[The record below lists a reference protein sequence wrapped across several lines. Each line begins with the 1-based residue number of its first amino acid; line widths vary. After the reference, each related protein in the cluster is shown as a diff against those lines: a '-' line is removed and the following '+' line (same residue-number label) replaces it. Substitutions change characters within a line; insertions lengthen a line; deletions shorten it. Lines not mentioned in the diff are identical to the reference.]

1 MNKKVILFFGA
12 MLLVIGCAGL
22 ADYNID
28 LPGNYSIIRTSGHEI
43 TIAPKT
49 DIGWGPAVV
58 PTEIIKAS
66 WNKNYVIAKQK
77 DLEDNELYFW
87 IIDTK
92 TGNKEKFLNK
102 NEFKNKLKKYNINV
116 KMKDVD
122 SLR

>member
-1 MNKKVILFFGA
+1 MGA
-12 MLLVIGCAGL
+12 
-22 ADYNID
+22 
-28 LPGNYSIIRTSGHEI
+28 SRSS
-43 TIAPKT
+43 
-49 DIGWGPAVV
+49 
-58 PTEIIKAS
+58 TEIIKAG

-87 IIDTK
+87 IINIK